1 MNGLTLLGQPADTD
15 DDDATVRR
23 RPIGPDDL
31 GAPFPARHTGKHA
44 GAGITP
50 EMFQLHSDPTLSSA
64 KAGAVTTTFAQLKLA
79 EPILKALTEAGYTTP
94 TPVQAMAIT
103 PAMSGHDVLAI
114 AQTGTGKTAA
124 FALPIIHRLLMDG
137 PAPRPERTEPEQSGP
152 SRGRRHRG
160 PVGPAF
166 LPRALI
172 LSPTRELATQI
183 CESFNDY
190 TRHCKLRHTAIFGG
204 VSQFRQEKALER
216 GVDVIVAT
224 PGRLMDLMEQG
235 LVDLSGVRTLVLDE
249 ADRMLDMGFINP
261 IRHIASHLTEPRQT
275 LLFSATMPP
284 AIAKL
289 AATLLKHPTKVE
301 VPQEKANIPKIEQ
314 SVHLIEASDKP
325 RLLEKMIGD
334 EGIQRAVVFTKT
346 KHGAD
351 RVAKKLHEAGIDS
364 VAIHGNKNQGQRD
377 RALDAFRR
385 GRFRILVATDV
396 AARGLDVDGVTHV
409 FNYDLPLEPEAYV
422 HRIGRTGRAG
432 NTGIAVA
439 FCAPEE
445 RGLLR
450 AIERQIGAKVP
461 AVGQHKAAE
470 RPASKGFAAPGSA
483 AHPPRPG
490 NPGRSRRGNPNGS
503 PRNGQGPGS
512 KRKAHRGQGVRRP
525 AADRA

>member
-1 MNGLTLLGQPADTD
+1 M
-15 DDDATVRR
+15 
-23 RPIGPDDL
+23 
-31 GAPFPARHTGKHA
+31 H
-44 GAGITP
+44 P
-50 EMFQLHSDPTLSSA
+50 ESIESSA
-64 KAGAVTTTFAQLKLA
+64 KTAAITFEKLKLA
-79 EPILKALTEAGYTTP
+79 EPILKALAEAGYTTP

-103 PAMSGHDVLAI
+103 PAMNGHDVLAV

-124 FALPIIHRLLMDG
+124 FALPIIHRLLKDG
-137 PAPRPERTEPEQSGP
+137 PAPRPSSDNAEQFGNNRGP
-152 SRGRRHRG
+152 RRGRGRS
-160 PVGPAF
+160 GPAF

-190 TRHCKLRHTAIFGG
+190 TRHAKLRHTAIFGG
-204 VSQFRQEKALER
+204 VSQFRQEKALQM

-235 LVDLSGVRTLVLDE
+235 VVDLSAVRTLVLDE

-261 IRHIASHLTEPRQT
+261 IRHIAAALPEPRQT
-275 LLFSATMPP
+275 MLFSATMPV

-289 AATLLKHPTKVE
+289 AASLLKNPTRVE

-314 SVHLIEASDKP
+314 SVHLINSGEKP
-325 RLLEKMIGD
+325 RLLEKMIVESD
-334 EGIQRAVVFTKT
+334 IRRAVVFTKT

-351 RVAKKLHEAGIDS
+351 RVAKKLLEAGIDA

-396 AARGLDVDGVTHV
+396 AARGLDVDGVSHV

-432 NTGIAVA
+432 ATGIAVA
-439 FCAPEE
+439 FCGLEE

-461 AVGQHKAAE
+461 TVGKHDAPAHRE
-470 RPASKGFAAPGSA
+470 GDEGRPAN
-483 AHPPRPG
+483 G
-490 NPGRSRRGNPNGS
+490 N
-503 PRNGQGPGS
+503 
-512 KRKAHRGQGVRRP
+512 RGQGRARRGFSGNNAGGNRPGGRASNAPGKGGAKP
-525 AADRA
+525 ARRGRGVQRSA

>member
-1 MNGLTLLGQPADTD
+1 MLSLTSATTPASK
-15 DDDATVRR
+15 
-23 RPIGPDDL
+23 P
-31 GAPFPARHTGKHA
+31 
-44 GAGITP
+44 
-50 EMFQLHSDPTLSSA
+50 A
-64 KAGAVTTTFAQLKLA
+64 KAGADDTTFARLKLA
-79 EPILKALTEAGYTTP
+79 EPILRALDEAGYHTP

-103 PAMSGHDVLAI
+103 PAMSGHDVLAV

-124 FALPIIHRLLMDG
+124 FALPIIHRLLKDG
-137 PAPRPERTEPEQSGP
+137 PGPRPEPRGEDRHQRGH
-152 SRGRRHRG
+152 RGRRG

-190 TRHCKLRHTAIFGG
+190 TRHCKLRHTAIYGG

-235 LVDLSGVRTLVLDE
+235 VVDLSAVRTLVLDE

-261 IRHIASHLTEPRQT
+261 IRHIAAALPEPRQT

-289 AATLLKHPTKVE
+289 ASTLLKHPTKVE
-301 VPQEKANIPKIEQ
+301 VAQEEKNIPKIEQ
-314 SVHLIEASDKP
+314 SVHLIESADKQG
-325 RLLEKMIGD
+325 LLEKMIGASD
-334 EGIQRAVVFTKT
+334 IRRAVVFTKT

-351 RVAKKLHEAGIDS
+351 RVARKLDAAGIDA
-364 VAIHGNKNQGQRD
+364 VAIHGNKNQNQRNK
-377 RALDAFRR
+377 ALDAFRR
-385 GRFRILVATDV
+385 GRFRVLVATDV
-396 AARGLDVDGVTHV
+396 AARGLDVDGVSHV
-409 FNYDLPLEPEAYV
+409 FNFDLPLEPEAYV

-432 NTGIAVA
+432 ATGIAVA
-439 FCAPEE
+439 FCTPEE

-461 AVGQHKAAE
+461 SVGEHRHAP
-470 RPASKGFAAPGSA
+470 RPEGPARSGTGK
-483 AHPPRPG
+483 HPPRNGRPRKPG
-490 NPGRSRRGNPNGS
+490 APGGPRRGGNARAEAGYAPRSRTKANRPGR
-503 PRNGQGPGS
+503 
-512 KRKAHRGQGVRRP
+512 GVQRP
-525 AADRA
+525 AGDHA